1 MGFLYLGS
9 FKTKINMDNITGLI
23 LTAIIG
29 IIGVVKFKLIEELV
43 KKITPDDQKA
53 RGFAILIL
61 FGTVVILSVMSLS
74 LDSPLANDAGG
85 QTQSVA
91 DQQATPKSDLEVK
104 VDAVKEGIELTE
116 NLVQQAK
123 ENKRIKDSTFI
134 ANRSERWVYQ
144 IGDWTDDDDKILEL
158 HKLVPGNIKVLKQKK
173 NYLFIREDNGSRE
186 DLEAA
191 VNQLQADLQGVQV
204 KVIDLN
210 GFLSR
215 RKNNFVER
223 IERFGRRK
231 KKIELECLVAD

>member
-1 MGFLYLGS
+1 
-9 FKTKINMDNITGLI
+9 MDNITGLI

-43 KKITPDDQKA
+43 RKITPDEQKA

-61 FGTVVILSVMSLS
+61 FATVVVLSVLSLS
-74 LDSPLANDAGG
+74 LDSTSPNDAAG
-85 QTQSVA
+85 QAQSLPDEPA
-91 DQQATPKSDLEVK
+91 TTTPKSDFEEK
-104 VDAVKEGIELTE
+104 KDAVEDGIELTE

-123 ENKRIKDSTFI
+123 ENKRIKDSIFI

-144 IGDWTDDDDKILEL
+144 IGDWTNDDDKILEL
-158 HKLVPGNIKVLKQKK
+158 HKLVTGNIKLLKQKK

-215 RKNNFVER
+215 RKNNFVQR
-223 IERFGRRK
+223 IETFGRRK